1 MTTLHPHTTPLAPIK
16 KGGKKDKEIVF
27 VAKAVVDRLDELDP
41 SQGVVHHEGVK
52 IEVFGALPGEEIS
65 FTRPVKKR
73 NATLVEVMK
82 ASEHRALP
90 RCGVYGRCGG
100 CSLMHMTHEKQLE
113 VKHQL
118 ALDVLRQEGVE
129 PAEVLPPLHAQQ
141 YGYRHS
147 ARPNVRHLEDRE
159 DRVGGKVLVGFRHK
173 WVMGSQ
179 PVDRCAVLAEPINS
193 FFQDAADVINRMSVR
208 DKVPTVEVMMGDT
221 EKALLLRHLSPLS
234 SQDKRLLTEF
244 ARAQGFHLY
253 TQAEGI
259 DSIKLFY
266 SPTGFVVPKSAPSPP
281 SRSHSSS
288 SSSSSSSS
296 APHNPFA
303 RYTNYLQPSAPP
315 VEVSAEPFSPLFY
328 TLPSHGVK
336 IHFNPTD
343 FIQVNSE
350 VNRKLVDQAIEFLE
364 LTKKDRVLDLFCGLG
379 NFTLPV
385 ARYAKSVMGVE
396 WQEYTVQK
404 ARTNALIS
412 GLTNVT
418 FHSDDLLNPKGLRWL
433 KPGKVQFNKMVID
446 PPRSGAIAVLER
458 LFAEHGMRPE
468 RIVYVSCNPETLAR
482 DLAFLQTQGYATEK
496 MRTADMFPNTN
507 HIESIALL
515 QHIEPN
521 RKSTTR
527 PAAAAGAQ

>member
-1 MTTLHPHTTPLAPIK
+1 FAAYSANAGDASQFSDD
-16 KGGKKDKEIVF
+16 GGKKDKEIVF

-266 SPTGFVVPKSAPSPP
+266 SPTGFV
-281 SRSHSSS
+281 
-288 SSSSSSSS
+288 
-296 APHNPFA
+296 
-303 RYTNYLQPSAPP
+303 PSAPP

-328 TLPSHGVK
+328 TLPNHGVK

-458 LFAEHGMRPE
+458 LFAEHGMRPD